1 METAGPII
9 ALDLVRVLK
18 KCTAPNEKMDCSY
31 EKFSKIEG
39 LTKFFSQPKADQA

>member
-18 KCTAPNEKMDCSY
+18 KCTAPNEKRIADM
-31 EKFSKIEG
+31 KNLVKSK
-39 LTKFFSQPKADQA
+39 A